1 LADRGARGNL
11 GPTHTIEDRVRLS
24 LTALLLAGLAGG
36 ASAQTTADS
45 AAIRATALDYID
57 GWYTNDAPRMER
69 ALHPH
74 LAKRLVYADTSGH
87 SHLVDLTALELVQ
100 GTRAHPPVAPADR
113 REDVAILS
121 VFGDAA
127 VVRID
132 ASTWVDFL
140 QEVKWNGRWLIINVV
155 WENRPR
161 SFHD

>member
-1 LADRGARGNL
+1 MKVAFA
-11 GPTHTIEDRVRLS
+11 VV
-24 LTALLLAGLAGG
+24 LLATVTGVAR
-36 ASAQTTADS
+36 AQSAADS

-69 ALHPH
+69 ALHNH
-74 LAKRLVYADTSGH
+74 LAKRLVYADSAGH

-100 GTRAHPPVAPADR
+100 GTRMHAAVAPADR
-113 REDVAILS
+113 REDVSILS
-121 VFGDAA
+121 AFGSAA

-140 QEVKWNGRWLIINVV
+140 EEIKWNGRWVIINVV

-161 SFHD
+161 G